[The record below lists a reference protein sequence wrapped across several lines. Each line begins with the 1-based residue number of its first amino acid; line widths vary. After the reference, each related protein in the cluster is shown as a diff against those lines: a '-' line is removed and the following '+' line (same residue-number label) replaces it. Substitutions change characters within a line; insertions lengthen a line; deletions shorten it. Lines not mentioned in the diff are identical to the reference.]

1 MLHTSGI
8 VHVFAICLAGFDEIL
23 TLEWGASSTGRPFH
37 LVDLST
43 PEEEPFLIQF
53 LAKSANRHSY
63 RLILRQRAG
72 KRANRP
78 FEVLELALSGFPTNQ
93 ELTERSFQAGR
104 DFLNFMIPSAISAY
118 KPAFN
123 VAKIE

>member
-1 MLHTSGI
+1 MPHTSGI
-8 VHVFAICLAGFDEIL
+8 IHVFAICLAGFDEIL

-53 LAKSANRHSY
+53 LVQIDPY
-63 RLILRQRAG
+63 RLMLRQRAG

-78 FEVLELALSGFPTNQ
+78 FEVLKLALSG
-93 ELTERSFQAGR
+93 L
-104 DFLNFMIPSAISAY
+104 
-118 KPAFN
+118 
-123 VAKIE
+123 